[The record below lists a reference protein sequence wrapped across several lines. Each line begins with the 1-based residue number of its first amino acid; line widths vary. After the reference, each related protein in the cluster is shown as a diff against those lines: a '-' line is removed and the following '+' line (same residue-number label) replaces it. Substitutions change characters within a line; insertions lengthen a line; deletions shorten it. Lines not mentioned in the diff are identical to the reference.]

1 MEKTIDE
8 QLTSMR
14 STLWRQRV
22 FNVVLVCTVVVAAL
36 SHLYFPQFGDDAT
49 FNTVNCETWNV
60 IDANGN
66 LRISATTTPDGSTSM
81 TWLDKDG
88 KPRIGASTVADGSAG
103 MTWFDK
109 DGKGRV
115 GATTGADGTA
125 GMAWLDKDGKLRIS
139 TGTAADGSARMT
151 WFDKDVL
158 RISTGTEADGNAGM
172 TWFDKD
178 GNYRIT
184 ARTAAADSTVT
195 LPTTD
200 LKLKP

>member
-36 SHLYFPQFGDDAT
+36 SPSYFPQFGPDAT
-49 FNTVNCETWNV
+49 FNTVNCKTWNV

-88 KPRIGASTVADGSAG
+88 MPRIGASTSADGNGGISLFG
-103 MTWFDK
+103 N
-109 DGKGRV
+109 DGKPRI
-115 GATTGADGTA
+115 GATIA
-125 GMAWLDKDGKLRIS
+125 
-139 TGTAADGSARMT
+139 
-151 WFDKDVL
+151 
-158 RISTGTEADGNAGM
+158 ADGNAGM

-178 GNYRIT
+178 MNLRMSAGTFANGNAGITWFDKDGNSRIT
-184 ARTAAADSTVT
+184 ASTAADSTVT

>member
-36 SHLYFPQFGDDAT
+36 SPSYFPQFGPDAT
-49 FNTVNCETWNV
+49 FNTVNCKTWNV

-81 TWLDKDG
+81 TWLGKDG
-88 KPRIGASTVADGSAG
+88 KPRIGATIAADDSASLA
-103 MTWFDK
+103 FADK
-109 DGKGRV
+109 DGMPRI
-115 GATTGADGTA
+115 GA
-125 GMAWLDKDGKLRIS
+125 S
-139 TGTAADGSARMT
+139 TS
-151 WFDKDVL
+151 
-158 RISTGTEADGNAGM
+158 ADGNAGM

-178 GNYRIT
+178 MNLRMSAGTFANGNAGMTWFDKDGNSRIT
-184 ARTAAADSTVT
+184 ASTAADSTVT

>member
-36 SHLYFPQFGDDAT
+36 SPSYFPQFGPDAT
-49 FNTVNCETWNV
+49 FNTVNCKTWNV

-81 TWLDKDG
+81 TWLGKDG
-88 KPRIGASTVADGSAG
+88 KPRIGATIAADGNAG
-103 MTWFDK
+103 MTLFDK
-109 DGKGRV
+109 DMNLRMS
-115 GATTGADGTA
+115 AGTFA
-125 GMAWLDKDGKLRIS
+125 N
-139 TGTAADGSARMT
+139 
-151 WFDKDVL
+151 
-158 RISTGTEADGNAGM
+158 GNAGM

-178 GNYRIT
+178 GNSRIT
-184 ARTAAADSTVT
+184 ASTAADSTVT

>member
-14 STLWRQRV
+14 STLQRQRV

-81 TWLDKDG
+81 TWLGKDG
-88 KPRIGASTVADGSAG
+88 KPRIGATIA
-103 MTWFDK
+103 
-109 DGKGRV
+109 
-115 GATTGADGTA
+115 
-125 GMAWLDKDGKLRIS
+125 
-139 TGTAADGSARMT
+139 
-151 WFDKDVL
+151 
-158 RISTGTEADGNAGM
+158 ADGNAGM

-178 GNYRIT
+178 MNLRMSAGTFANGNAGMTWFDKDGNSRIT
-184 ARTAAADSTVT
+184 ASTAADSTVT

>member
-14 STLWRQRV
+14 STLQRQRV

-88 KPRIGASTVADGSAG
+88 KPRL
-103 MTWFDK
+103 
-109 DGKGRV
+109 

>member
-36 SHLYFPQFGDDAT
+36 SPSYFPQFGPDAT
-49 FNTVNCETWNV
+49 FNTVNCKTWNV

-81 TWLDKDG
+81 TWLGKDG
-88 KPRIGASTVADGSAG
+88 KPRIGATIAADDSASLA
-103 MTWFDK
+103 FADK
-109 DGKGRV
+109 DGMPRI
-115 GATTGADGTA
+115 GASTSADGN
-125 GMAWLDKDGKLRIS
+125 GGISLFGNDGKPRIGV
-139 TGTAADGSARMT
+139 TIAADGN
-151 WFDKDVL
+151 
-158 RISTGTEADGNAGM
+158 GGM

-178 GNYRIT
+178 GNSRIT
-184 ARTAAADSTVT
+184 ASTAADSTVT

>member
-36 SHLYFPQFGDDAT
+36 SPSYFPQFGPDAT
-49 FNTVNCETWNV
+49 FNTVNCKTWNV

-88 KPRIGASTVADGSAG
+88 KPRIGATIAADGNAG
-103 MTWFDK
+103 MTLFDK
-109 DGKGRV
+109 DMNLRMS
-115 GATTGADGTA
+115 AGTFA
-125 GMAWLDKDGKLRIS
+125 N
-139 TGTAADGSARMT
+139 
-151 WFDKDVL
+151 
-158 RISTGTEADGNAGM
+158 GNAGM

-178 GNYRIT
+178 GNSRIT
-184 ARTAAADSTVT
+184 ASTAADSTVT

>member
-14 STLWRQRV
+14 STLQRQRV

-109 DGKGRV
+109 D
-115 GATTGADGTA
+115 
-125 GMAWLDKDGKLRIS
+125 
-139 TGTAADGSARMT
+139 
-151 WFDKDVL
+151 VL